1 MLMIN
6 SVPRA
11 WCMDPDGVYSE
22 LSSSSSPFELAM
34 ALVAFGSP
42 EHDDYVSD
50 FTVSPTSD
58 SPVRRR
64 RCLVKGQPHPRVIP
78 SEEHRFCLL
87 CLLLKLNLRSP
98 RLARSRFKGIGQGD
112 QSSVLAPPNQ

>member
-58 SPVRRR
+58 SPVRRHR
-64 RCLVKGQPHPRVIP
+64 ISQMSRERPTTSPCHSIGGTPVLSPLSPPEAESAQPKA
-78 SEEHRFCLL
+78 SEI
-87 CLLLKLNLRSP
+87 K
-98 RLARSRFKGIGQGD
+98 
-112 QSSVLAPPNQ
+112 V